1 MKGMNKE
8 KGMIAGFAVIAL
20 AGIGSTYYLLHQG
33 DEPAAAENKTVVVE
47 TDASG
52 IGEVLTSREGS
63 EAYVQ
68 TTLADAD
75 RKEYPE
81 EESENLLAELL
92 GFVERGEFDKITTKM
107 TELTETY
114 NFSTGQSNLRIADI
128 AADATLIQTALGMT
142 DENEAGQALTELN
155 DPYLSAVAPLFFA
168 NKVLPYCVLDVSSL
182 SPIVDDVTPL
192 GTTWIADE
200 QKQALLE
207 DGKINAYL
215 TAKADWIQLE
225 GVYIYKL
232 GLKSFEIN
240 AYVGVNADGKNELI
254 GYYYENPD
262 DVQYLPFQTLSFY
275 LTEQQKLDAAIQSNW
290 NKEE

>member
-1 MKGMNKE
+1 MKGINKE
-8 KGMIAGFAVIAL
+8 KGMIAGFAAIAL
-20 AGIGSTYYLLHQG
+20 AGIGSTYYLLQQG

-47 TDASG
+47 TDANG
-52 IGEVLTSREGS
+52 LGEVLTSREGS

-81 EESENLLAELL
+81 EESSNLLAELL

-128 AADATLIQTALGMT
+128 AADATLIQAALGMT

-207 DGKINAYL
+207 DSKINAYL
-215 TAKADWIQLE
+215 TAKEDWIQLE

-254 GYYYENPD
+254 GYFYENPD
-262 DVQYLPFQTLSFY
+262 DVKYLPFQTLSFY
-275 LTEQQKLDAAIQSNW
+275 LTEQQKLDSAIQSNW
-290 NKEE
+290 HEEE

>member
-1 MKGMNKE
+1 MKGTNKE
-8 KGMIAGFAVIAL
+8 KGMIAGFAVMAL
-20 AGIGSTYYLLHQG
+20 AGIGSTYFLLHQG
-33 DEPAAAENKTVVVE
+33 AEPTATENRTINVE
-47 TDASG
+47 TDANG
-52 IGEVLTSREGS
+52 LGEVLTSREGS

-81 EESENLLAELL
+81 EESSNLLDELL

-107 TELTETY
+107 AELTETY

-168 NKVLPYCVLDVSSL
+168 NKVLPYCVIDVSSL

-192 GTTWIADE
+192 GTTWIADD

-207 DGKINAYL
+207 DSKINAYL

-225 GVYIYKL
+225 GVYVYKL

-254 GYYYENPD
+254 GYFYENPD

-275 LTEQQKLDAAIQSNW
+275 LTEQQKLDSAIESNW
-290 NKEE
+290 NEEE